1 MGETL
6 AAGGAAAPRKG
17 GKGLHV
23 NLPANAVEGFVRRF
37 GARGVYILTSVK
49 SERESR
55 ELMASAK
62 RVS

>member
-1 MGETL
+1 
-6 AAGGAAAPRKG
+6 
-17 GKGLHV
+17 
-23 NLPANAVEGFVRRF
+23 LPANAVEGFVRRF

-55 ELMASAK
+55 ELMTSAK